1 LDGSALVGLNL
12 EVASTFIATKFG
24 GICSCLPEIQ
34 TRCCRGGDRE
44 PRVRSLVEAALKR
57 LEEGAVALLEDLP
70 VPKSVLG
77 LGLAIVALPFAFPSL
92 RPLWG
97 TAVKGGVKLYLEAN
111 AEAQDG
117 LIDTLVE
124 GAVDQLVD
132 AIAKPVEE
140 RDEKIPEIVSNFKAK
155 ARRRSNR
162 KGRAPKDRELLYDR
176 HKSKLRCRLARLDN
190 NPSTQPHMEEIM
202 KSVR

>member
-1 LDGSALVGLNL
+1 
-12 EVASTFIATKFG
+12 
-24 GICSCLPEIQ
+24 
-34 TRCCRGGDRE
+34 
-44 PRVRSLVEAALKR
+44 
-57 LEEGAVALLEDLP
+57 VALLEDLP

-77 LGLAIVALPFAFPSL
+77 LGLGVVALPFAFPSL
-92 RPLWG
+92 RPLWA

-124 GAVDQLVD
+124 SAVDQLVD
-132 AIAKPVEE
+132 AAAKPAGE
-140 RDEKIPEIVSNFKAK
+140 RDKKIPEIVSEFKDK

-162 KGRAPKDRELLYDR
+162 KGRSPKDRDLLYDR
-176 HKSKLRCRLARLDN
+176 HMSKLRRRLARLEN

-202 KSVR
+202 KSVG

>member
-1 LDGSALVGLNL
+1 M
-12 EVASTFIATKFG
+12 
-24 GICSCLPEIQ
+24 
-34 TRCCRGGDRE
+34 
-44 PRVRSLVEAALKR
+44 
-57 LEEGAVALLEDLP
+57 ALLEDLS

-77 LGLAIVALPFAFPSL
+77 LSLAIVALPFAFPSF
-92 RPLWG
+92 RPLWA

-132 AIAKPVEE
+132 AVAKPAEE
-140 RDEKIPEIVSNFKAK
+140 RDEKIPEIVSDFKDK

-162 KGRAPKDRELLYDR
+162 KGRSPKDRELLYDR
-176 HKSKLRCRLARLDN
+176 HMSKLRRKVARLGN

-202 KSVR
+202 KSVG